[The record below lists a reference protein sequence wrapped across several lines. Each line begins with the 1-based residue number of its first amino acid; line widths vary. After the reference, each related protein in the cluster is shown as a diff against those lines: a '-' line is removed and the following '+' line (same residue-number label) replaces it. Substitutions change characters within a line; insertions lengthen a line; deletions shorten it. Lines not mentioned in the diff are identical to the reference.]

1 MIRKFITLLLTSFVI
16 ASCAD
21 TEPTQSE
28 TDRINDWFS
37 VQFEELISLNPIF
50 ATSLGRKTNYDQIDD
65 FSEEGQ
71 VAALLWLQKSVTD
84 LRASFNYDALSE
96 DAKVSYD
103 LWVYQ
108 YEKEKALEPYRKHGY
123 LFTHRSGP
131 NISLPNFMINYHSVQ
146 TKQDMQDYI
155 ARLGG
160 ISRAIDET
168 LVRAK
173 SQAASGI
180 RPPYFAYSGAIT
192 QSRNLVSGYPFE
204 ETADESALYGDANKK
219 ITELVAQ
226 SEITEEEG
234 QELLLEVKAA
244 LVTQL
249 LPTYQALITWLDHD
263 ADNVSNKAQGVGTLV
278 DGKNYYN
285 ARLKNQTTVDLT
297 ADEIHDLGLREVA
310 RLRAEIEAL
319 MATIGFDGD
328 LQAFFEFVRTDAQFY
343 YPDTDAGRQGY
354 LDDSTTYLEHI
365 NAKLPEY
372 FGLLPKADLV
382 VKRVESYRERDGGA
396 QHYTSGKPDGSKPGI
411 YYAHLSDMTSM
422 SKSTMEA
429 VAYHEGNPGHHM
441 QISIAQELED
451 VPEFRKY
458 TFSTS
463 YSEGWGLYSEL
474 LAKEMGAYQDPYSEY
489 GRLTTE
495 IWRAIRLVVD
505 TGIHARGWSEEDA
518 IRYFQENSPIPL
530 GSVESEVRRYFTIPG
545 QATAYKIGAL
555 KILELRQKAM
565 SALGEDFDIKTFHD
579 KVLGAGSV
587 PLPIL
592 ERIIDRW
599 IDQVATGAA

>member
-1 MIRKFITLLLTSFVI
+1 LTNGLITLALMSSVL

-21 TEPTQSE
+21 TDPEQSE
-28 TDRINDWFS
+28 TDRINGWFA
-37 VQFEELISLNPIF
+37 VQFEEVLSLNPLF
-50 ATSLGRKTNYDQIDD
+50 ATRLGRKTNYDKIDD
-65 FSEEGQ
+65 FSEEGE
-71 VAALLWLQKSVTD
+71 AALLSWQQQSVSD

-96 DAKVSYD
+96 DAKISYD

-108 YEKEKALEPYRKHGY
+108 YEKDKALEPYRNHRY
-123 LFTHRSGP
+123 MFTHQSGP
-131 NISLPNFMINYHSVQ
+131 NIYLPNLMINYHSVQ

-155 ARLGG
+155 TRVGG
-160 ISRAIDET
+160 VARAIDQT

-173 SQAASGI
+173 SQTTLGI
-180 RPPYFAYSGAIT
+180 RPPYFSYSGAII

-204 ETADESALYGDANKK
+204 EGADESALYADAKRK
-219 ITELVAQ
+219 IAELVAR

-234 QELLLEVKAA
+234 QELLREVKAA
-244 LVTQL
+244 LLTQL
-249 LPTYQALITWLDHD
+249 LPTYEALITWLQRDS
-263 ADNVSNKAQGVGTLV
+263 DNVSDKAHGVGALV
-278 DGKNYYN
+278 DGENYYN
-285 ARLKNQTTVDLT
+285 ARLKNQTTVGLT
-297 ADEIHDLGLREVA
+297 ADQIHALGLREVA
-310 RLRAEIEAL
+310 RLRTEIGAL
-319 MATIGFDGD
+319 METVGFEGD

-343 YPDTDAGRQGY
+343 YPDTDAGRQRY
-354 LDDSTTYLEHI
+354 LDDSAAYLDHI
-365 NAKLPEY
+365 DEKLPEY

-396 QHYTSGKPDGSKPGI
+396 QHYTPAKPDGSKPGI

-458 TFSTS
+458 IFSTS

-505 TGIHARGWSEEDA
+505 TGIHAQGWSEEDA

-530 GSVESEVRRYFTIPG
+530 GAVKSEVHRYFANPA

-555 KILELRQKAM
+555 KILELRQKAK
-565 SALGEDFDIKTFHD
+565 SALGENFDIRAFHD

-599 IDQVATGAA
+599 IDQTAREST